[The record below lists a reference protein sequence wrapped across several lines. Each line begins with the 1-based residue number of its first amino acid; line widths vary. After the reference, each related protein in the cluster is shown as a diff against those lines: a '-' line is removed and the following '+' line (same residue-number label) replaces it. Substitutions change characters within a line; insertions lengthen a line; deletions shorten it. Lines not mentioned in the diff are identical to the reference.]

1 MRARF
6 EEGRKRTVLLGA
18 IVACGIA
25 TAAPAASAGTF
36 SARETHRGLVIERAD
51 GKTGKL
57 VANGWFR
64 RPGEPALVYRE
75 AGVAVAG
82 VWEKGPGAAV
92 VRSGTTEK
100 APVLGRIVPAWKDGE
115 LRVTIEPA
123 GSAAVQTTV
132 FERESGGGAAA
143 LDRGT
148 STSDAL
154 EGTYRATLKSAGAG
168 SAGWLSVHVDPEGAT
183 QFSGDLPPTIP
194 PALAA
199 AAAGAVES
207 EVDVIHGNVVDVRPF
222 RR

>member
-1 MRARF
+1 MRVHV
-6 EEGRKRTVLLGA
+6 EEGLGRTVLLGA

-25 TAAPAASAGTF
+25 TAAPAASAATF
-36 SARETHRGLVIERAD
+36 SARETHQGLVIDHAN
-51 GKTGKL
+51 GTTGKL

-100 APVLGRIVPAWKDGE
+100 APVLGRIVPSWKDDE
-115 LRVTIEPA
+115 LSLTIEPA

-154 EGTYRATLKSAGAG
+154 EGTYRATLAGAG
-168 SAGWLSVHVDPEGAT
+168 SAGWLSVQVDPEGAT